1 MTTPSADPPPDVS
14 GQVVR
19 FRIGTLGTIVTATL
33 SAAMTLGAG
42 IWILRGDVVMR
53 EQLDS
58 AISAVSAQDA
68 KALAAHAAVV
78 DTSLKPVI
86 ETLKDTSSLLG
97 DLREEVAEL
106 RGEIRGRSGS
116 QSSSRLP

>member
-1 MTTPSADPPPDVS
+1 MTTSAPPPDAPPDLS

-19 FRIGTLGTIVTATL
+19 FRIGTLGTIVVSIV
-33 SAAMTLGAG
+33 SASVALGGG
-42 IWILRGDVVMR
+42 IWILRGDIVMR

-58 AISAVSAQDA
+58 AISAVAAQDA
-68 KALAAHAAVV
+68 KALASHAAVV

-116 QSSSRLP
+116 SSSSR

>member
-1 MTTPSADPPPDVS
+1 MTTPSADPTPDIT
-14 GQVVR
+14 GQTIR
-19 FRIGTLGTIVTATL
+19 FRIGTLGTIAVAIL
-33 SAAMTLGAG
+33 SSGVTLGVG

-58 AISAVSAQDA
+58 AIASVSAQDA

-78 DTSLKPVI
+78 DMALRPVI

-116 QSSSRLP
+116 QSSSRSP

>member
-1 MTTPSADPPPDVS
+1 MTTPSADPPPDIT
-14 GQVVR
+14 GQTIR
-19 FRIGTLGTIVTATL
+19 FRIGTLGTIAVAIL
-33 SAAMTLGAG
+33 SSGMTLGVG

-58 AISAVSAQDA
+58 AVAGVAAQDA
-68 KALAAHAAVV
+68 AALKAHAAVI
-78 DTSLKPVI
+78 DTAMRPIV
-86 ETLKDTSSLLG
+86 ENLKDTTALLG

-116 QSSSRLP
+116 SSSSR

>member
-1 MTTPSADPPPDVS
+1 MTTAPPPDAPPDLS

-19 FRIGTLGTIVTATL
+19 FRIGTLGTIVTAVI
-33 SAAMTLGAG
+33 SAGATIAIG
-42 IWILRGDVVMR
+42 AWTLRGDVVMR
-53 EQLDS
+53 EQLDA
-58 AISAVSAQDA
+58 AISAVAAQDA

-116 QSSSRLP
+116 SSSSR

>member
-14 GQVVR
+14 GQVLR
-19 FRIGTLGTIVTATL
+19 FRIGTLGTIVVSIV
-33 SAAMTLGAG
+33 SASVALGGG

-53 EQLDS
+53 EQLDAAVAS
-58 AISAVSAQDA
+58 VSAQDA

-78 DTSLKPVI
+78 DTALRPVI

-116 QSSSRLP
+116 SSSSR

>member
-1 MTTPSADPPPDVS
+1 MTTPSADPSPDVS

-19 FRIGTLGTIVTATL
+19 FRIGTLGTIVVSIV
-33 SAAMTLGAG
+33 SASVALGGG

-58 AISAVSAQDA
+58 AIVAVSAQDA

-78 DTSLKPVI
+78 DTALRPVI

-116 QSSSRLP
+116 QSSSRSP